1 MQCATCA
8 SRGKS
13 VEIMVNYTLASQRLV
28 QSSATIDYLVSAARM
43 LTFTD
48 LILTMFE
55 LRRATG
61 SVVFSERERT

>member
-1 MQCATCA
+1 
-8 SRGKS
+8 
-13 VEIMVNYTLASQRLV
+13 MVNYTLASQRLV